1 MTLAVVSSRAL
12 DGLGAPAVQ
21 VEVHMANGLPSF
33 TLVGLA
39 DTEVKEA
46 RERVRSALIHSG
58 LGFPH
63 NQRIT
68 VNLAPADLPK
78 ESGRFDLPIALGILA
93 ASGHIPPDALDGYE
107 FAGELSL
114 AGELRP
120 VRGALAMALAV
131 QRQNQQPRQLVLPPL
146 SAQEAALVEGIRVY
160 QARHLQDVVSALG
173 NGANPT
179 PLTPAKP
186 MKLQTTTA
194 LSALDLADVRGQQ
207 GAKRALEIAAAGNHS
222 LLLVGS
228 PGSGKS
234 MLAQRLSS
242 LLPPMNEE
250 EALSSAALASVS
262 ASGFDVQQW
271 RQRPMRSP
279 HHSASSVALVG
290 GGSPPRPGEIS
301 LAHGGVLFL
310 DELPEFNR
318 ACLESLREP
327 LETGRITLSRA
338 ARQASYPAQFQLIA
352 AMNPCPCGWLGAQAV
367 SGRVCRC
374 TPDAVNRYQSRIS
387 GPLLDRMD
395 LQVEVPAVKPSEL
408 LTAPAGEKSATVAQR
423 VAAAQTR
430 QRARQGKTNA
440 ELNAGDMDL
449 YCPLD
454 EAAQAF
460 AMRAAERMGWSGR
473 SLHRVIKVA
482 RTIADLAEQPTLNVH
497 HLAEAM
503 QYRRG
508 LNSA

>member
-1 MTLAVVSSRAL
+1 
-12 DGLGAPAVQ
+12 
-21 VEVHMANGLPSF
+21 
-33 TLVGLA
+33 
-39 DTEVKEA
+39 
-46 RERVRSALIHSG
+46 
-58 LGFPH
+58 
-63 NQRIT
+63 
-68 VNLAPADLPK
+68 
-78 ESGRFDLPIALGILA
+78 
-93 ASGHIPPDALDGYE
+93 
-107 FAGELSL
+107 
-114 AGELRP
+114 
-120 VRGALAMALAV
+120 
-131 QRQNQQPRQLVLPPL
+131 
-146 SAQEAALVEGIRVY
+146 
-160 QARHLQDVVSALG
+160 
-173 NGANPT
+173 
-179 PLTPAKP
+179 
-186 MKLQTTTA
+186 
-194 LSALDLADVRGQQ
+194 
-207 GAKRALEIAAAGNHS
+207 